1 MPPRAAPPAAPAQSA
16 APSAR
21 DSRSPTALVV
31 AILLLALALTVGA
44 LAVVPTDRDAAVPGP
59 SATGETV
66 TVPAPTPTPTP
77 TVPPSLPVKPT
88 ASERRVAEIEPLVV
102 DYFAAIRA
110 GDYDAAWAMLS
121 VRYRTWKWKAGG
133 GRSAWERSE
142 ADVRAHTTGTPE
154 VRETEFDAASGVS
167 TIFVSGLSY
176 AESDGSTCAY
186 EGITWARHSER
197 GWKYDQ
203 GYLHDAARRARW
215 QPIRPQTLGFLCD
228 DSGY

>member
-1 MPPRAAPPAAPAQSA
+1 M
-16 APSAR
+16 
-21 DSRSPTALVV
+21 TG
-31 AILLLALALTVGA
+31 GA
-44 LAVVPTDRDAAVPGP
+44 LAVILTGRDVAVPEPG
-59 SATGETV
+59 ATV
-66 TVPAPTPTPTP
+66 TTMVSTPPA
-77 TVPPSLPVKPT
+77 PPSLPVQPT

-102 DYFAAIRA
+102 NYFAAIRA
-110 GDYDAAWAMLS
+110 GDYDAAWELLS
-121 VRYRTWKWKAGG
+121 VRYRTWKSKVGG

-142 ADVRAHTTGTPE
+142 ADVRAHTTGTPA

-167 TIFVSGLSY
+167 TVFVSGLSY

-186 EGITWARHSER
+186 EGITWARRSQH

-215 QPIRPQTLGFLCD
+215 RPIRPQTLGFLCD